1 MTGPNG
7 CGKSTL
13 VDVLT
18 GAQVAD
24 AGRVTW
30 KAKASAFIHYNQVL
44 AELDLDDTVAHA
56 VNAVPD
62 SLAVT
67 AKRTDI
73 GRFLTLLQFSELDQ
87 KQRIATLSG
96 GQRARV
102 ALAQCLLS
110 GAGVIVLDE
119 PTNHLDLP
127 STQVLE
133 RALTSF
139 PGAVLIVSHD
149 RFFVEKVALSQLAF
163 DGEGG
168 VREIAGVEMT

>member
-13 VDVLT
+13 VDILT
-18 GAQVAD
+18 GAQAPD

-30 KAKASAFIHYNQVL
+30 KAKINPFVHYNQVL
-44 AELDLDDTVAHA
+44 AELDLDDTVTHA
-56 VNAVPD
+56 VNTSPD
-62 SLAVT
+62 SLALT
-67 AKRTDI
+67 AKRKDI

-87 KQRIATLSG
+87 QQRLRTLSG

-139 PGAVLIVSHD
+139 PGAVVIVSHD
-149 RFFVEKVALSQLAF
+149 RFFVQKVALSQLAF
-163 DGEGG
+163 DGQGR
-168 VREIAGVEMT
+168 VREISGVEMA